1 MIFMNGQC
9 IQMRAAFETMA
20 SGRPVVASSLDGSRE
35 AVPDG
40 ELGDSLIR
48 TIAKR

>member
-9 IQMRAAFETMA
+9 IQMRAAFEAMA

-35 AVPDG
+35 AVLDG